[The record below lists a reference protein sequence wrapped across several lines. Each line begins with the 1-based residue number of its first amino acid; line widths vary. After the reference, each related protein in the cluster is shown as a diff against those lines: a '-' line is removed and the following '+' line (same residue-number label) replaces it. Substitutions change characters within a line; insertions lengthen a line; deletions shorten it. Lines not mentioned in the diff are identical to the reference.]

1 MRDASPQIQSAL
13 EEGEEADGP
22 FVLAAQGELSV

>member
-13 EEGEEADGP
+13 EEEEADGP
-22 FVLAAQGELSV
+22 FVLAVQGELSV